1 MIWVGTNGGLNRYNT
16 ETDNFVHYFVQHGLP
31 SNYITG
37 VVVDETNGLWISSKK
52 GISFYNQSDST
63 FTNYGLIDGIG
74 NIDFHRHSYDYGNDG
89 NIFFGGKTRY
99 ESVKNAL
106 FKLKINKD
114 DIVSIHDG
122 VRPFIS
128 TKLINKLFKSAIKK
142 GHAAPILAPKD
153 SLRMFIKNSSRTKS
167 VNRSSF
173 RFTQTP
179 QIFKGNIIEI
189 NKLNNSN

>member
-89 NIFFGGKTRY
+89 NIFFGGPMGITR
-99 ESVKNAL
+99 VNP
-106 FKLKINKD
+106 N
-114 DIVSIHDG
+114 DIQYNEYQPPCVIT
-122 VRPFIS
+122 R
-128 TKLINKLFKSAIKK
+128 IKK
-142 GHAAPILAPKD
+142 TYFDD
-153 SLRMFIKNSSRTKS
+153 SVLEIYSPVSGVTNDKNNN
-167 VNRSSF
+167 V
-173 RFTQTP
+173 P
-179 QIFKGNIIEI
+179 QIIIDHNIKSFSIDFVA
-189 NKLNNSN
+189 LNYHQTGKNQYRYKNN